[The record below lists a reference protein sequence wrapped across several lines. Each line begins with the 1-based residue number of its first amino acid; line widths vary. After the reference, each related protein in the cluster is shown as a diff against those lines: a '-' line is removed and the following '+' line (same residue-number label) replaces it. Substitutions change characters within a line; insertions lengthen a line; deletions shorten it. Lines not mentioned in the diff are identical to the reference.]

1 MPLLAGKSKK
11 TMQKN
16 RKELFSSAKSTGKIG
31 NISLSKYSK
40 AKRAKIVEAVVRSK
54 SRRSY

>member
-16 RKELFSSAKSTGKIG
+16 RKELFSSAKRKGKIG
-31 NISLSKYSK
+31 NINLSKYSK

-54 SRRSY
+54 ARGE